1 MKFGETRFWG
11 GVAKD
16 RKQGNRRKTQ
26 NFGPQSSLEGSD
38 REEASPK
45 VKWDGWS
52 SFALRSCH
60 DSSQGPAR
68 YIPQLE
74 VRS

>member
-1 MKFGETRFWG
+1 MTGEDLL
-11 GVAKD
+11 KIE
-16 RKQGNRRKTQ
+16 NRATEDVSQ